1 MKKLFAVLLFSV
13 CASAQLI
20 PTPQFYSSG
29 EAPPIGFC
37 VGPPQLGNFWIRTG
51 EPANAFVGTY
61 QCQQSGA
68 STLGAGAYSWVALAK
83 QGSSPTTGTISV
95 ANGKAAVISNS
106 LTFAGTDSTVMTFP
120 TTSATIARTDA
131 ANTFTG
137 TQTVGAL
144 VATTVN
150 GNTIT
155 TGTGTLTLGA
165 GATATFPTTSITVPG
180 TVVTNCGTA
189 NACSA
194 TTISATSKVV
204 VGITAVLNGASPAI
218 ATVTGMP
225 AFTSSSS
232 YVCTAN
238 VNSASASTHVLAINY
253 VSSSSVTFT
262 AANGSTD
269 TVSYICAGS

>member
-1 MKKLFAVLLFSV
+1 MKKLLTLFILGAAIAAAQSSPAFGVFQGLAAPTSRPCFDSANVGSIYTQIAPNGLTFA
-13 CASAQLI
+13 
-20 PTPQFYSSG
+20 
-29 EAPPIGFC
+29 
-37 VGPPQLGNFWIRTG
+37 
-51 EPANAFVGTY
+51 
-61 QCQQSGA
+61 CQQNGA
-68 STLGAGAYSWVALAK
+68 SSLGAGAFSWVPVAVQA
-83 QGSSPTTGTISV
+83 STGTSGTITV
-95 ANGKAAVISNS
+95 AAGKAAAISNS
-106 LTFAGTDSTVMTFP
+106 LTFAGTDSTTMTFP

-155 TGTGTLTLGA
+155 TGTGTLTLGT
-165 GATATFPTTSITVPG
+165 GATATFPATSITVPG
-180 TVVTNCGTA
+180 TIVNNCGTA
-189 NACSA
+189 NACSN
-194 TTISATSKVV
+194 TVISATSKIV
-204 VGITAVLNGASPAI
+204 VGVTAVLNGASPAI

-225 AFTSSSS
+225 AFTSASS

-262 AANGSTD
+262 AANGSSD
-269 TVSYICAGS
+269 TVSYICVGS